1 MIKKLVG
8 KITGNAYG
16 FSVFAKI
23 ISVVTGLLY
32 AILYSRYLGAELRG
46 TASVI
51 NNYVEMIML
60 VLCFGTHHAY
70 PYFKKKTGK
79 DIYREFIN
87 SLFGM
92 VIAYYILAAIFLAVV
107 RPGTDVCVI
116 AILIPSSLA
125 IRELN
130 YIVLIE
136 NPKVRNTALIGL
148 DIFDIIFLGALMLF
162 TEANYFYCI
171 LFLCVRNF
179 VSFAIAVENLK
190 VNIFSLRPTLKSTW
204 KYVRYGFVPMLT
216 MLMMEINYKVDIVM
230 LERMDISKAEIG
242 VYSLGVMLAQ
252 KLWMIPDALRDIL
265 TGKLAKGKT
274 EQEVCKISR
283 YSLWVTIA
291 CIAGMAIFGKLI
303 IRLLFG
309 EEYSGAY
316 KVFINISLGVIG
328 MVFYKMIYAYN
339 IVNGHKNINF
349 ILLFIAALSNVILN
363 YFLIQSMSINGAAIA
378 SMISYLVCGISFLV
392 YFVITTKTNPKELLF
407 IKKDDIKS
415 LIHYIKK

>member
-1 MIKKLVG
+1 MIKKLIG
-8 KITGNAYG
+8 KITDNAYS

-23 ISVVTGLLY
+23 VSALTGLLY
-32 AILYSRYLGAELRG
+32 AVLYSRYLGAELRG

-87 SLFGM
+87 NLFGM
-92 VIAYYILAAIFLAVV
+92 VIAYYIFAAVFLLVL
-107 RPGTDVCVI
+107 RPSTNVCVI
-116 AILIPSSLA
+116 ALLIPSSLA
-125 IRELN
+125 IRQLN
-130 YIVLIE
+130 YVVLIE
-136 NPKVRNTALIGL
+136 NPKVRNKALIGL
-148 DIFDIIFLGALMLF
+148 DIFDIVFLSVLLIF
-162 TEANYFYCI
+162 TEANYFWCI

-179 VSFAIAVENLK
+179 VSFLIAVENMK
-190 VNIFSLRPTLKSTW
+190 INVFSIRPTLRCTW
-204 KYVRYGFVPMLT
+204 KYVKYGFVPMLT
-216 MLMMEINYKVDIVM
+216 MLMMEVNYKVDIVM
-230 LERMDISKAEIG
+230 LERMAVSKAEIG

-283 YSLWVTIA
+283 YSLWITVA
-291 CIAGMAIFGKLI
+291 CIIGMAIFGRLI

-316 KVFINISLGVIG
+316 KVFINIALGVIG

-349 ILLFIAALSNVILN
+349 ILLFIAAASNVVLN
-363 YFLIQSMSINGAAIA
+363 YFLIQAMSINGAAIA
-378 SMISYLVCGISFLV
+378 SMISYLVCGISFLI
-392 YFVITTKTNPKELLF
+392 YFTVKTKTNPKELIF
-407 IKKDDIKS
+407 IKKEDFKM

>member
-1 MIKKLVG
+1 MIKKIID

-23 ISVVTGLLY
+23 VSVVTGLLY

-70 PYFKKKTGK
+70 PFFKKKTGK

-87 SLFGM
+87 NLFGM
-92 VIAYYILAAIFLAVV
+92 VFAYYILVIAFLLIV
-107 RPGTDVCVI
+107 RPSTNVCVI

-125 IRELN
+125 IRQLN

-148 DIFDIIFLGALMLF
+148 DIFDIVFLLVLMFF

-179 VSFAIAVENLK
+179 VSLCIAVENLK
-190 VNIFSLRPTLKSTW
+190 INIFSIRPTLRCTW
-204 KYVRYGFVPMLT
+204 KYVKYGFVPMLT
-216 MLMMEINYKVDIVM
+216 MLMMEVNYKVDVVM
-230 LERMDISKAEIG
+230 LERMAVSKAEIG

-265 TGKLAKGKT
+265 TGKLAKGRT

-283 YSLWVTIA
+283 YSLWITIA

-316 KVFINISLGVIG
+316 SVFINISLGVIG
-328 MVFYKMIYAYN
+328 MIFYKMIYAYN
-339 IVNGHKNINF
+339 IVNGHKNVSF
-349 ILLFIAALSNVILN
+349 ILLFIAAASNVILN
-363 YFLIQSMSINGAAIA
+363 YFLIKAMSINGAAIA
-378 SMISYLVCGISFLV
+378 SMISYLVCGISFLL
-392 YFVITTKTNPKELLF
+392 YFVITTRTNPKELIF
-407 IKKDDIKS
+407 IKKDDV
-415 LIHYIKK
+415 LELWHYVKK

>member
-1 MIKKLVG
+1 MIKKYLK
-8 KITGNAYG
+8 KITDNAYG

-23 ISVVTGLLY
+23 VSVLTGLLY
-32 AILYSRYLGAELRG
+32 AVLYSRYLGAELRG

-51 NNYVEMIML
+51 NNYVEIIML

-87 SLFGM
+87 NLFGM
-92 VIAYYILAAIFLAVV
+92 VIAYYIFAAVFLLIA
-107 RPGTDVCVI
+107 RPSTNVCVI
-116 AILIPSSLA
+116 ALLIPSSLA
-125 IRELN
+125 IRQLN
-130 YIVLIE
+130 YVVLIE
-136 NPKVRNTALIGL
+136 NPKVRNKALIGL
-148 DIFDIIFLGALMLF
+148 DIFDIVFLGVLLIF

-179 VSFAIAVENLK
+179 VSFLIAVENLK
-190 VNIFSLRPTLKSTW
+190 INVFSIRPTLRCTW
-204 KYVRYGFVPMLT
+204 KYVKYGFVPMLT
-216 MLMMEINYKVDIVM
+216 MLMMEINYKVDVVM
-230 LERMDISKAEIG
+230 LERMAISKAEIG

-274 EQEVCKISR
+274 EDEVCKISR
-283 YSLWVTIA
+283 CSLWITIA
-291 CIAGMAIFGKLI
+291 CIIGMAIFGKLI

-316 KVFINISLGVIG
+316 AVFLNISLGVIG

-349 ILLFIAALSNVILN
+349 ILLFIAAVSNVVLN
-363 YFLIQSMSINGAAIA
+363 YFLIRSMSINGAAIA

-392 YFVITTKTNPKELLF
+392 YFTVKTGTNPKELIF
-407 IKKDDIKS
+407 IKKDDFRM
-415 LIHYIKK
+415 LLHYIKK